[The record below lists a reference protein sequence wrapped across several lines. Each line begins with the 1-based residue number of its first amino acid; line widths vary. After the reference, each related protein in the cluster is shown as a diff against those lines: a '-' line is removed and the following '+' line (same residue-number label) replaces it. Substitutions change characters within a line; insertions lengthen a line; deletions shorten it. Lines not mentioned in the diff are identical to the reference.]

1 MFLSSFE
8 VLNHKKIEIMKT
20 QLLVIKRI
28 FYSLFFAT
36 ILLSCNGCSNE
47 GTEGE
52 GDDSPIS
59 EDKLIEI
66 NTFLSSLNNFEQ
78 PDEQANQEFIEDVSK
93 EREGSTNECVVKKYK
108 MSPGFSEM
116 ILLDPTSDVI
126 YPGAMLKG
134 ESIPTGEYIGIT
146 GNRAPITLSVSLENL
161 NGKPSTV
168 IDNPNISTVREGVK
182 DMLQQGVTGS
192 ASAKVNF
199 TTEEVFSEEHLN
211 VALGASYSKGKN
223 SISGSFNFSSS
234 EKKYKYVI
242 KYLQVYYTIDLAIT
256 DTQNPGK
263 LFTSTPNLN
272 STSPVIVSSVKYGRM
287 LLYTVETNSEFTD
300 TQAAFNAAF
309 NDGTAGGSGEHQS
322 FWNSS
327 TVKALVIGGSSADA
341 AQVVSGPA
349 GVYNYITQGGEYSV
363 DSPGA
368 PLGYTLRYIKNGFPV
383 ANVVLSSEYNIRT
396 CYEAYQK
403 FHIELHGIKPKYY
416 EGENV
421 LEIYGDTEIGIYQN
435 GNVVEEI
442 KKHYISDPALSID
455 EDEFVSIYEEKEVE
469 LRLPNP
475 NEDYVKL
482 FATFYESDGPFAP
495 DHFGSDTKKI
505 YLRDIEELKDTN
517 GDGKLNKNDI
527 DYYVIYLTELP
538 GDNEFRA
545 YYYIWRVY

>member
-1 MFLSSFE
+1 
-8 VLNHKKIEIMKT
+8 MKT
-20 QLLVIKRI
+20 QLLTIKRI

-36 ILLSCNGCSNE
+36 ILLSCNGCSTE
-47 GTEGE
+47 STEGG
-52 GDDSPIS
+52 GDAPVSG
-59 EDKLIEI
+59 DKLAEI
-66 NTFLSSLNNFEQ
+66 NTFLSGLNNFEQ

-93 EREGSTNECVVKKYK
+93 EREGNTNECVVKKYK
-108 MSPGFSEM
+108 MAPGFSEM

-146 GNRAPITLSVSLENL
+146 GGRAPITLSVSLENL

-168 IDNPNISTVREGVK
+168 IENPNIATVREGVK

-199 TTEEVFSEEHLN
+199 TTGEVYSKEHLS

-223 SISGSFNFSSS
+223 SISGSFNFSST

-242 KYLQVYYTIDLAIT
+242 KYLQVYYTIDLTVT

-309 NDGTAGGSGEHQS
+309 NGGTAGGSGEHQS

-327 TVKALVIGGSSADA
+327 TVKALVIGGSSGDA
-341 AQVVSGPA
+341 AQVVSGPE
-349 GVYNYITQGGEYSV
+349 GVYNYITQGGEYSA

-368 PLGYTLRYIKNGFPV
+368 PLGYTLRYIREGFPV
-383 ANVVLSSEYNIRT
+383 ANVVLSSEFNIRT
-396 CYEAYQK
+396 CYEAYHK
-403 FHIELHGIKPKYY
+403 FGIQLHGINLVKNNGGSIRLHGNMQAK
-416 EGENV
+416 
-421 LEIYGDTEIGIYQN
+421 IYQGGSVKGSESYTRTSSN
-435 GNVVEEI
+435 YIIPEEGNFWPI
-442 KKHYISDPALSID
+442 PID
-455 EDEFVSIYEEKEVE
+455 KTEEVE
-469 LRLPNP
+469 LYMPDLENDYIFLSAEFT
-475 NEDYVKL
+475 EDDAIGGDDYLGK
-482 FATFYESDGPFAP
+482 TE
-495 DHFGSDTKKI
+495 KKI
-505 YLRDIEELKDTN
+505 LLKNVQETKDPYIRLLLTE
-517 GDGKLNKNDI
+517 DADI
-527 DYYVIYLTELP
+527 DMRTYFYAWRIY
-538 GDNEFRA
+538 
-545 YYYIWRVY
+545 